1 MQALHE
7 ECSKCRAILNGLR
20 LKLELRGSLA
30 VLLGLLSRRLRSKMP
45 TPSLGGREPPVHKVA
60 GGPRTS
66 TTPES
71 DFYTAWCRMYSFEL
85 FTPTTSAVPTVW
97 DAGSFHPPPPP
108 PPPPRHRRSSLWH
121 VSATVPQ
128 ERPENGSEVH
138 WSNPYGPDPPAAEP
152 VIEAAFQ
159 KVTKLSAI
167 SSSCREE
174 GFRPDSTF
182 EDDMSDPCSSTPP
195 VEEPAFAA
203 LANLRVYAEMPGAP
217 ESFTLSEYYSRQG
230 PLSPC
235 SPAPTENYGGREARF
250 SQALTEY
257 EYGRQGVLSPAPTEY
272 VFNRQ
277 ACSPASTQ
285 IGAPLPEHGG
295 QGLAGGFS
303 PRFPPGVPSK
313 PDDLLRQHNDCPPGM
328 PPPDDSTAHRNWPH
342 FFQDRH
348 EISEHCLEQCSSQW
362 CGLFTSCC

>member
-1 MQALHE
+1 
-7 ECSKCRAILNGLR
+7 
-20 LKLELRGSLA
+20 
-30 VLLGLLSRRLRSKMP
+30 MP

-60 GGPRTS
+60 GDSRTS
-66 TTPES
+66 TSSDS
-71 DFYTAWCRMYSFEL
+71 DFYTAWCRMYSYEL
-85 FTPTTSAVPTVW
+85 FTPKTSEVSTVW
-97 DAGSFHPPPPP
+97 DGFFHPPPPP
-108 PPPPRHRRSSLWH
+108 PPPPRHRRSSLWD

-128 ERPENGSEVH
+128 ERPENGSEVQ
-138 WSNPYGPDPPAAEP
+138 WGNPYGPDPPAQVAPPAAEP
-152 VIEAAFQ
+152 VIEDAFQ

-167 SSSCREE
+167 SSSCHKE

-257 EYGRQGVLSPAPTEY
+257 DYGRQGPLSPAPTEH
-272 VFNRQ
+272 VFDRQ
-277 ACSPASTQ
+277 AWSPASTQ